1 MYWGK
6 EPGTKGCGLYDPQNN
21 SLQVSRDIVFEENKS
36 WPWEQESENS
46 SAQNSFVIIEGN
58 LTEESND
65 DFEPTTPV
73 NNGSNVDTP
82 VQTRISDS
90 NQLSE
95 EESEPRRY
103 RRLGDICNDTEEV
116 ELHDE
121 LILMGVDEPV
131 CYSQAIKAKLWEQVM
146 KTEIEAI
153 ERNGTWNLVEL
164 PARHKAIGLKW
175 VYKLK
180 RDTDE
185 KIIKYKAHIVA
196 KDYVQKQGVDYEE
209 VFAPVTRLET
219 VRLLLALAAKNSW
232 EVHHLDVKSVFLNGE
247 LSEHVYVSQ
256 PEGFVKEGK
265 EHLVYKLVKALYGL
279 RQAPRAWYAKLNYCL
294 EKLGFIKCPYD
305 QLCTLSEMGMKS
317 WWLEFMLT
325 IY

>member
-146 KTEIEAI
+146 KTEID
-153 ERNGTWNLVEL
+153 
-164 PARHKAIGLKW
+164 H
-175 VYKLK
+175 Y
-180 RDTDE
+180 
-185 KIIKYKAHIVA
+185 
-196 KDYVQKQGVDYEE
+196 
-209 VFAPVTRLET
+209 
-219 VRLLLALAAKNSW
+219 
-232 EVHHLDVKSVFLNGE
+232 
-247 LSEHVYVSQ
+247 
-256 PEGFVKEGK
+256 
-265 EHLVYKLVKALYGL
+265 
-279 RQAPRAWYAKLNYCL
+279 
-294 EKLGFIKCPYD
+294 
-305 QLCTLSEMGMKS
+305 
-317 WWLEFMLT
+317 